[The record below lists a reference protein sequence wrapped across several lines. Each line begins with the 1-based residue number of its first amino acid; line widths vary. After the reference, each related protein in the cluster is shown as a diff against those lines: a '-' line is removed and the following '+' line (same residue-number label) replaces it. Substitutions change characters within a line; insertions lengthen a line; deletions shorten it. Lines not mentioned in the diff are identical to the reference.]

1 MPPIAERVRTLAA
14 TSSVARVSV
23 DGVPSPATGGVDER
37 GRPVLLVRPGE
48 PLHRLLDD
56 AVVAVNLTATR
67 RLGAAEHPRGLLEVQ
82 GWALA
87 VPAEEARAAAVAV
100 AARSADEALFTALE
114 RYGEPSAPR
123 LLRLDVAQVVYLTG
137 HESGVLDAGEYL
149 DAVADP
155 LAETAER
162 VLAHV
167 NEAHR
172 AQLANGVAALLG
184 EPALAGE
191 GPRGGA
197 LHDDRPG
204 GGGAGGFDARDPRAG
219 GPGAGDCGGAGRSE
233 GSWCGD
239 VWLWELDRYGATV
252 RVEESLVRFPW
263 PETVATG
270 QDLEAAL
277 RGLLCTC

>member
-23 DGVPSPATGGVDER
+23 DGVPTPATGGVDGR

-48 PLHRLLDD
+48 PLHGLRDD

-67 RLGAAEHPRGLLEVQ
+67 RLGESEHPRGLLEVQ

-137 HESGVLDAGEYL
+137 QDSGVLDADEYL

-172 AQLANGVAALLG
+172 AQLAGGVAALLG

-191 GPRGGA
+191 GLRGETGHSAA
-197 LHDDRPG
+197 LRPEASG
-204 GGGAGGFDARDPRAG
+204 
-219 GPGAGDCGGAGRSE
+219 S
-233 GSWCGD
+233 SWCRE

-252 RVEESLVRFPW
+252 RVEDSLVRFPW
-263 PETVATG
+263 PETVRTG

-277 RGLLCTC
+277 RGLMCTC

>member
-14 TSSVARVSV
+14 TSTVARVSL

-37 GRPVLLVRPGE
+37 GRPVLLVRAGE
-48 PLHRLLDD
+48 PLHRLRDD

-67 RLGAAEHPRGLLEVQ
+67 RLGEAEHPRGLLEVQ

-137 HESGVLDAGEYL
+137 QESGVLDADEYL
-149 DAVADP
+149 DAAADP

-172 AQLANGVAALLG
+172 AQLANGVATLLG
-184 EPALAGE
+184 EPALAG
-191 GPRGGA
+191 GPAQRGHGVTGCGA
-197 LHDDRPG
+197 AAGAPA
-204 GGGAGGFDARDPRAG
+204 GAG
-219 GPGAGDCGGAGRSE
+219 CGE
-233 GSWCGD
+233 

-252 RVEESLVRFPW
+252 RVEEALVRFPW
-263 PETVATG
+263 SGTVRTG
-270 QDLEAAL
+270 HDLELAL
-277 RGLLCTC
+277 RGLMCTC